1 MAGKKAVRRPGAA
14 GNAKAARGKGKP
26 FEKGNPHAWKSG
38 QSGNPSGG
46 SKAQTLSAAY
56 RHALK
61 ELLTDGSGRTY
72 ADAVAETLCK
82 NAVAG
87 DVGAARELADRTE
100 GRPKQT
106 IDLSVEER
114 RRELAER
121 AVAALMA
128 DAGCERDEAVA
139 ELARLTPEIREWI
152 H

>member
-1 MAGKKAVRRPGAA
+1 MATKKTTKRGSA
-14 GNAKAARGKGKP
+14 GNAKAVRGRP
-26 FEKGNPHAWKSG
+26 FEKGHKYAWKPG
-38 QSGNPSGG
+38 QSGNPTGG

-61 ELLTDGSGRTY
+61 EPLPDGSGRTY

-121 AVAALMA
+121 AIEALMI
-128 DAGCERDEAVA
+128 DAGCERDEAIA
-139 ELARLTPEIREWI
+139 ELARLTPEIRTWI
-152 H
+152 N